1 MDRCGYLYAGTAADV
16 RRSMDELVEQVNP
29 EYYIIN
35 TDQGLRPQQECI
47 EELRTFA
54 KEVMDHYH

>member
-1 MDRCGYLYAGTAADV
+1 
-16 RRSMDELVEQVNP
+16 MDELVEQVNP

-35 TDQGLRPQQECI
+35 TDQGLRPQNECI